1 VGPNDPTTPSAI
13 AENNGLTCSLRLAF
27 HVLFLS
33 RESDSTWLS
42 ELQLP
47 REMHMKKSLSLAL
60 VVLLLGSVLASA
72 ATLISKQQA
81 EQDAL
86 NAVGGGTITQ
96 VLKEKELGKIIW
108 SVDITGATN
117 EFEVWVDAHTGAILR
132 VITQPLSPQSGYIS
146 KQQAEQ
152 AALNAVGG
160 GTVVQ
165 AQRDQWK
172 GYQIWDI
179 AINQPGFEYDV
190 FVNARTAAILTI
202 IKHSNGANQKFI
214 TKAQAEQIALN
225 AVGGGKVLLI
235 VLEKNDNPPDWSV
248 DVKAT
253 NGTEYEVK
261 VNAYTGK
268 VITIIVGG

>member
-1 VGPNDPTTPSAI
+1 M
-13 AENNGLTCSLRLAF
+13 AF
-27 HVLFLS
+27 HVLLLWC
-33 RESDSTWLS
+33 ESASIWLS
-42 ELQLP
+42 KLEP
-47 REMHMKKSLSLAL
+47 PGEIHMKRSLSLAL
-60 VVLLLGSVLASA
+60 VVLFLGSVLASA
-72 ATLISKQQA
+72 STLISKQQA

-86 NAVGGGTITQ
+86 NAVGGGTVTHA
-96 VLKEKELGKIIW
+96 LKEKELGKIIW
-108 SVDITGATN
+108 SVDVTGATQ
-117 EFEVWVDAHTGAILR
+117 EYEVWVDAHSGVILR
-132 VITQPLSPQSGYIS
+132 VITQPLSPQPGYIGR
-146 KQQAEQ
+146 QQAEQ
-152 AALNAVGG
+152 AALKAVGG

-179 AINQPGFEYDV
+179 AITQPAFEYDV
-190 FVNARTAAILTI
+190 YVDARTAAVLKV
-202 IKHSNGANQKFI
+202 IKHSNGANQNQNQKFI

-268 VITIIVGG
+268 VIAIIVGG

>member
-1 VGPNDPTTPSAI
+1 
-13 AENNGLTCSLRLAF
+13 
-27 HVLFLS
+27 
-33 RESDSTWLS
+33 
-42 ELQLP
+42 
-47 REMHMKKSLSLAL
+47 MKRSLSLVL
-60 VVLLLGSVLASA
+60 VVLLAGSVLASA
-72 ATLISKQQA
+72 AALISKQQA

-86 NAVGGGTITQ
+86 IAVGGGTITH

-108 SVDITGATN
+108 SVDITGATQ
-117 EFEVWVDAHTGAILR
+117 EFEVWVDAHTGAILQ
-132 VITQPLSPQSGYIS
+132 ILTQPLAQQPGYIS

-152 AALNAVGG
+152 AALKAVGG

-179 AINQPGFEYDV
+179 TITQPGWEYDV
-190 FVNARTAAILTI
+190 YVNARNAAILKV
-202 IKHSNGANQKFI
+202 IKQSNGANANAKKFI
-214 TKAQAEQIALN
+214 SKAQAEQIALK

-235 VLEKNDNPPDWSV
+235 VLETNDNPPDWSV
-248 DVKAT
+248 DVLAT

-268 VITIIVGG
+268 VIAIIVGG